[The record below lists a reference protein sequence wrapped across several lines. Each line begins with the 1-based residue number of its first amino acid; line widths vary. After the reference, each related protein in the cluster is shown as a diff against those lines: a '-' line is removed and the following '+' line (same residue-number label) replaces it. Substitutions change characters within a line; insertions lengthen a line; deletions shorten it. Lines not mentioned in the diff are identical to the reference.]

1 MGVKSIKV
9 LSLLMLRHS
18 FVKKKFLGKIVLKKK
33 RGTNYISNYRTDFIL
48 YKNCKNSVTNF
59 LKKKTSFLKI
69 EY

>member
-33 RGTNYISNYRTDFIL
+33 PLSERYEL
-48 YKNCKNSVTNF
+48 YF
-59 LKKKTSFLKI
+59 
-69 EY
+69 

>member
-33 RGTNYISNYRTDFIL
+33 TFREVRIIFLIIEQILFYI
-48 YKNCKNSVTNF
+48 
-59 LKKKTSFLKI
+59 KI
-69 EY
+69 VKIVKIPLQIS

>member
-33 RGTNYISNYRTDFIL
+33 TFREVHYRTDFIL
-48 YKNCKNSVTNF
+48 YKNCKNCKNSVTNF
-59 LKKKTSFLKI
+59 LKKKHPF
-69 EY
+69 